1 MGNLPWTSEG
11 RYIFFT
17 RERYSTFAGIRI
29 LDRPIIRL
37 DTLTSQKK
45 LASKL
50 CHIFGPGTT
59 DTDLVACLIGNWCEF
74 TYL

>member
-1 MGNLPWTSEG
+1 M
-11 RYIFFT
+11 
-17 RERYSTFAGIRI
+17 
-29 LDRPIIRL
+29 DRPIIRL

-59 DTDLVACLIGNWCEF
+59 DTDLVACLIRNWCEF
-74 TYL
+74 KYL